1 MSNLLRVLC
10 STSSDILVPKVGYF
24 RTKLCSRLLCSTL
37 KDDVL
42 TRESARKRRRA
53 HTESVVCVLCST
65 CVSVCMQFLLV
76 SGSCMGDWGI
86 SHVTFQRLC
95 RQERHQGQSLGTIH
109 ISSSSQSRGA
119 SSGVAAGSSRVGA
132 DGERA
137 SGNTPAGGGWTWSEI
152 KSGIQDFCLEVR
164 GGRWTGW

>member
-10 STSSDILVPKVGYF
+10 STSSDFLVPKVRYF
-24 RTKLCSRLLCSTL
+24 RTKLYVSVLCSTL

-42 TRESARKRRRA
+42 TENLRA
-53 HTESVVCVLCST
+53 KGDVLTPESVVWVLCST

-152 KSGIQDFCLEVR
+152 KSGTQDFSMEVR
-164 GGRWTGW
+164 GGRWIGW